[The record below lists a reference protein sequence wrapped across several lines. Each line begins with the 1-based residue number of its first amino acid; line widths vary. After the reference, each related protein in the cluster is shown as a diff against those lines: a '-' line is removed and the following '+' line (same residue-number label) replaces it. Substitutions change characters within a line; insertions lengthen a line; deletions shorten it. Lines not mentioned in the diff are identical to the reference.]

1 MSLDRFMQS
10 RLLVQSPETR
20 LYDAARAMEDNH
32 VGAVLVHDGQ
42 GLVGIVTDRDLGLKV
57 IGDDLDAFEF
67 HLSDVMSSPV
77 ATVVSSATVA
87 EVVELMLDRHVRRI
101 PIVDGREVLGIVTL
115 DDLLLE
121 EAVDSATLAGIVR
134 RQLAEPS
141 RLKPAGR
148 VRPGAPA
155 RNARGERARHEAH
168 QRRSYARLLRRALAK
183 TQLTMAE
190 QAERALEI
198 VLGALLRRVTAD
210 EAAHALAQLPSRLRE
225 YAQAHVAS
233 GPDRSVTRDSIE
245 AELDRQLE
253 LGPERAAEVLLQTI
267 RALETSID
275 DGELHGLARRLPTEL
290 KHLLSRR

>member
-1 MSLDRFMQS
+1 MQF

-42 GLVGIVTDRDLGLKV
+42 ALVGIVTDRDLGLKV

-77 ATVVSSATVA
+77 ATVPPSSTVA
-87 EVVELMLDRHVRRI
+87 EVVDLMLDRHVRRI
-101 PIVDGREVLGIVTL
+101 PIVEGATVLGIVTL

-121 EAVDSATLAGIVR
+121 EAVEPATLAGIVR

-148 VRPGAPA
+148 VRPGVPPA
-155 RNARGERARHEAH
+155 RGDRSHRARHEAH
-168 QRRSYARLLRRALAK
+168 QRRSYARLLRRTLAK

-198 VLGALLRRVTAD
+198 VLGALLRRVTSD

-225 YAQAHVAS
+225 YAQAHVPS
-233 GPDRSVTRDSIE
+233 GPDRSVTRESIE

-253 LGPERAAEVLLQTI
+253 LGPERAAEVLVQTV

-275 DGELHGLARRLPTEL
+275 AGELRELNRQLPREL
-290 KHLLSRR
+290 KHLLSRP